1 MFKSI
6 QFCFAGNTKD
16 MLFKIPQIVAYVS
29 RYFTLEVGDL
39 ILTGTP
45 QGVGPV
51 KSGDT
56 IEAGMNVN
64 NYKMTFIIK

>member
-6 QFCFAGNTKD
+6 RFCFAGNTKD

>member
-1 MFKSI
+1 
-6 QFCFAGNTKD
+6 

>member
-1 MFKSI
+1 MF
-6 QFCFAGNTKD
+6 
-16 MLFKIPQIVAYVS
+16 FKIPQIVAYVS